1 MIRTTLY
8 CVLFLTVYALGYAQ
22 VQTAISLAELQQSK
36 GISVMIFLKE
46 QCPICQK
53 YAPTFRELYQ
63 RFASDGIRFF
73 GIFPDRTPDT
83 LAIHDYCKEYG
94 LPFPIH
100 IDSTMEWTEYADAR
114 ITPEVAVII
123 DGHIVYA
130 GKIDDW
136 FISWG
141 RKKNAPRHH
150 ILADLLTNLQ
160 QGKPIKQSRTQAI
173 GCAIAR

>member
-1 MIRTTLY
+1 MRVALY
-8 CVLFLTVYALGYAQ
+8 SVVFLMGYALAHAQ
-22 VQTAISLAELQQSK
+22 GKTAMSLAEIQQSK

-63 RFASDGIRFF
+63 RFASDTLRFF
-73 GIFPDRTPDT
+73 GIFPDRTPDV
-83 LAIHDYCKEYG
+83 LAIGNYCKDYRI
-94 LPFPIH
+94 PFPIH
-100 IDSTMEWTEYADAR
+100 IDSTMEWTEFADAR
-114 ITPEVAVII
+114 ITPEVVVVL

-141 RKKNAPRHH
+141 RKKNAPQHH
-150 ILADLLTNLQ
+150 ILADILTNLQ

-173 GCAIAR
+173 GCAISR